1 MLMSTTLEKHG
12 SDREILSHEVGFP
25 MARRK
30 NLTTGNFKRFSVL
43 IPEDLQNQLD
53 EYLKL
58 NPDTDQNKTIRQSL
72 RAFLASQ
79 LPSEPKE
86 ALGR

>member
-1 MLMSTTLEKHG
+1 MSTITEKHG
-12 SDREILSHEVGFP
+12 SKREILHKEVGFP

-30 NLTTGNFKRFSVL
+30 NLTTGNFKKFSVI

-53 EYLKL
+53 KYLEL
-58 NPDTDQNKTIRQSL
+58 NPDTDQMKTIRQSL

-79 LPSEPKE
+79 LP
-86 ALGR
+86 

>member
-1 MLMSTTLEKHG
+1 MVMSRIKEKPS
-12 SDREILSHEVGFP
+12 SDREILHKEVGFP

-53 EYLKL
+53 LYLEL

-79 LPSEPKE
+79 LPSDQTRNI
-86 ALGR
+86 A